1 MKKCGVIIEPVNILK
16 PISLLQLF
24 ETEFASFERRPFAVS
39 VLPYVLPY
47 TQFFPEYNVDILTR
61 VYFHVLVAALLNVH
75 VPKGNNSSQFTI
87 LKFTKNAYFY
97 YNMRDH

>member
-47 TQFFPEYNVDILTR
+47 TQFFPEYNVDGLPVSTSTYSSLPYSMFMYPMVTIR
-61 VYFHVLVAALLNVH
+61 HN
-75 VPKGNNSSQFTI
+75 SQF
-87 LKFTKNAYFY
+87 
-97 YNMRDH
+97 